1 MLEALRDVRIQ
12 LGNELYSVCLT
23 IYGLAGRA
31 HLGAGMNSDR
41 VELKRHLG
49 KCDRRVAKIRA
60 WSSEVGKP
68 SLAIRR
74 HTLKLVFSTTCKVN
88 LPPSFNLRPRL
99 GKDRQIPQG
108 FLVPKQP
115 R

>member
-49 KCDRRVAKIRA
+49 KCECR
-60 WSSEVGKP
+60 
-68 SLAIRR
+68 
-74 HTLKLVFSTTCKVN
+74 
-88 LPPSFNLRPRL
+88 
-99 GKDRQIPQG
+99 
-108 FLVPKQP
+108 VPKFAVGVV
-115 R
+115 